1 MAGMNPQPAAWCAR
15 QPSHHRMRVQP
26 YLPARLRR
34 GIAAVALMLALSPCT
49 ALADLSFTSQ
59 RDTLVITSVGGSG
72 SPDDPV
78 VLAATV
84 VADGEIVIAI
94 GGMSDGLGNRARSNH
109 FTSFELVLALTNATD
124 RPWTSFA
131 LALEEQPG
139 LGSDYL
145 DGLSFGQD
153 ALGSPTRATSDR
165 FARAQV
171 TNEPRDGIR
180 FSIGVVGPGETVL
193 LRFLVTDN
201 TPTEPVYLV
210 HYRDQPVAGLPRALP
225 ATPPA
230 RGVRS
235 ARGAA

>member
-1 MAGMNPQPAAWCAR
+1 MAGTNPQPAAQRTR
-15 QPSHHRMRVQP
+15 QRPRGRHRASPAHPAQLPS
-26 YLPARLRR
+26 
-34 GIAAVALMLALSPCT
+34 AAAALALLLALLPSL

-59 RDTLVITSVGGSG
+59 RDTLVITAVSGSG
-72 SPDDPV
+72 STDDPV

-84 VADGEIVIAI
+84 VAEGEIVIAI
-94 GGMSDGLGNRARSNH
+94 GGMSEGLGNRARSNH
-109 FTSFELVLALTNATD
+109 FTSFELVLALTNATG
-124 RPWTSFA
+124 RPWTRFA
-131 LALEEQPG
+131 WALEEQPG

-171 TNEPRDGIR
+171 TNEPRDGIA

-201 TPTEPVYLV
+201 TPTDPVYLV
-210 HYRDQPVAGLPRALP
+210 HYRDQPVAVVPSRTRSTRP
-225 ATPPA
+225 AA
-230 RGVRS
+230 
-235 ARGAA
+235 